1 MRLLLDTHVLL
12 WACTRQRQPG
22 AAAREALRRADV
34 IYVSAI
40 SFAEIAI
47 KASIGKLEV
56 PENLHSVTRDFGAK
70 ALHLTPR
77 HGLLVQSLPMV
88 HRDPFDRLL
97 LAQALEDDLSIV
109 SSDRRFP
116 EYPVK
121 VIPAL

>member
-1 MRLLLDTHVLL
+1 MRLLLDTQVLL

-22 AAAREALRRADV
+22 AAAKEALRQAEV
-34 IYVSAI
+34 IYVSAL

-56 PENLHSVTRDFGAK
+56 PDNLRNIILDYGAK

-77 HGLLVQSLPMV
+77 HGLRVQSLPMV

-97 LAQALEDDLSIV
+97 IAQALEEDLSII
-109 SSDRRFP
+109 SSDSRFP
-116 EYPVK
+116 EYDVE